1 LVGSVNQVADEL
13 AAFKAA
19 GFTDVIIRNMSSNQS
34 EALASIERIAEVKAQ
49 LEGSV

>member
-1 LVGSVNQVADEL
+1 MADEL

-19 GFTDVIIRNMSSNQS
+19 GFTDVIIRNMSSEQS
-34 EALASIERIAEVKAQ
+34 EALASIERMAEVKAQ

>member
-1 LVGSVNQVADEL
+1 VADEL

-19 GFTDVIIRNMSSNQS
+19 GFTDVIIRNMSSSQS